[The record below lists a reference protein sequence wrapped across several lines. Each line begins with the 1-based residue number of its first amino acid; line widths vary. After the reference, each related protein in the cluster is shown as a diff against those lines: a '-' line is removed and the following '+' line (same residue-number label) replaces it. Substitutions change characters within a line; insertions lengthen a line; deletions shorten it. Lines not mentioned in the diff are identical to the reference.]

1 MRARVATLT
10 DSQTKAA
17 NAAAL
22 NAVKEFKEH
31 KEEQQQRKQQGTGP
45 VRRTLDEGQ
54 SAASLQT
61 PPSTSSWNAS
71 SASSLAPHL
80 GSSSSSLAASTNAVG
95 ASSPGAAINTRAPG
109 AGAGAAAAATTGG
122 GGNTC
127 GSWLKVYFYEFP
139 EDLPFMKLARDF
151 KQACFNENKCGDS
164 QYGGENLLAQFS
176 LELILADFFRQS
188 CVRTMDPEEAH
199 FFYVPFFHDVEYR

>member
-1 MRARVATLT
+1 MATLRARVAALT
-10 DSQTKAA
+10 DSQK
-17 NAAAL
+17 
-22 NAVKEFKEH
+22 
-31 KEEQQQRKQQGTGP
+31 R
-45 VRRTLDEGQ
+45 
-54 SAASLQT
+54 
-61 PPSTSSWNAS
+61 
-71 SASSLAPHL
+71 
-80 GSSSSSLAASTNAVG
+80 
-95 ASSPGAAINTRAPG
+95 
-109 AGAGAAAAATTGG
+109 AAAAAALSAVKQYREQNEEQKPKPIEETQIQGQQQREQEKGPLRRTLEDGQSVASSQSLSSSPWNASNTPSTQAAAITPPTAVAAAGG
-122 GGNTC
+122 GGGGTC

-151 KQACFNENKCGDS
+151 KQSCFNENKCDS